1 MNRPM
6 SSINQIGQEDEIF
19 EFDENLG
26 YLYSLKEDIKQLSY
40 EKSQLNKTIETLEM
54 ESNETELNLLSQI
67 DQLRN
72 VNKRLLE
79 RDTELSLLKE
89 HVASL
94 NSKYQDKL
102 EDYKSLELLN
112 QQNKNKITVLEEE
125 LKSKEEIIKLL
136 RQMNQESSPL
146 VVNRSTS
153 NLVNIDLGKSTN
165 IGCDRPTEI
174 SPEWDSRT
182 IIKKGYP
189 KQQLNISV
197 LGDSHSRGIAPRL
210 SSLFDNKAKVI
221 GMVKPSAKYSQII
234 NSLDS
239 AQENTTGILILICG
253 SNDVYQQ
260 LESEEPIGLSN
271 RLEDTLKIHLNSY
284 RYIILGN
291 IPFRHDLP
299 GNHIINKRILDT
311 NLRLKNLEKL
321 NPKIHILDLYGIPR
335 HQHTKHG
342 LHLSN
347 KGKNCVSRLLFNQI
361 KHYNLGRAIHGVQSN
376 TKPQPPSPIQ
386 RKEDESKPDQ
396 AYKSTTNTST
406 ADTKTLTQPI
416 GCMTPK
422 PTLNSYTGIAIVE
435 PTLSISFSPTVISKD
450 DIKSPFEGFS
460 TPDISHLNQI
470 KKLVSDS
477 CKDQSHLVRSEQN
490 DTKKFQTKYFL
501 RNRTYGSRPITENS
515 GFLDKEKIQHKLS
528 LTT

>member
-6 SSINQIGQEDEIF
+6 SSLNQIAQDDEIF

-67 DQLRN
+67 DQLKN
-72 VNKRLLE
+72 DNKRLSD

-89 HVASL
+89 HVKRL
-94 NSKYQDKL
+94 NSKYQDKV

-136 RQMNQESSPL
+136 RQMNQEFSPL
-146 VVNRSTS
+146 AVNRPAGTS
-153 NLVNIDLGKSTN
+153 DLVNIDLGKSTI
-165 IGCDRPTEI
+165 IGCDTDI
-174 SPEWDSRT
+174 SPEWNSRT
-182 IIKKGYP
+182 IIKRSFP

-210 SSLFDNKAKVI
+210 SSLFDNKAKVS

-239 AQENTTGILILICG
+239 AQGNTILILICG
-253 SNDVYQQ
+253 SNDVYQE
-260 LESEEPIGLSN
+260 LESEEPIDLSN
-271 RLEDTLKIHLNSY
+271 GLEETLKLHINSY

-291 IPFRHDLP
+291 IPFRYDLP

-321 NPKIHILDLYGIPR
+321 DPKIHILDLYGIPR

-361 KHYNLGRAIHGVQSN
+361 KHLNLGRAIHGVQSN
-376 TKPQPPSPIQ
+376 TKPQPSPPIQ
-386 RKEDESKPDQ
+386 RQEEESKLVQD
-396 AYKSTTNTST
+396 YKSTTNIST
-406 ADTKTLTQPI
+406 ADTETPTQPI
-416 GCMTPK
+416 SCMTPK
-422 PTLNSYTGIAIVE
+422 PTSNSFTSIAVVE
-435 PTLSISFSPTVISKD
+435 PTSSISFSSTVISKD
-450 DIKSPFEGFS
+450 DNKSPFKGFS
-460 TPDISHLNQI
+460 TPDRRHLNQI
-470 KKLVSDS
+470 EKLVSDLS
-477 CKDQSHLVRSEQN
+477 EAQNHLVRLEQN
-490 DTKKFQTKYFL
+490 DPKKFRTKYFL
-501 RNRTYGSRPITENS
+501 RNKTYGPRPITENS
-515 GFLDKEKIQHKLS
+515 GFLDKEKIQHQLN